1 MEAEVTTNLEEKG
14 RLWLNVRNSS
24 LGDKFMFD
32 YNGDFHADGDV
43 IAYSSTVSD
52 KRFKHNVVKIE
63 NSLDLVSQLRGVSFD
78 WDERIG
84 RGHDIGLI
92 AQEVEA
98 IIPEVVSDKSYVFN
112 GEETEIKVVAYDR
125 LVSVLINAVNELK
138 DEVDE
143 LKKRL

>member
-1 MEAEVTTNLEEKG
+1 MEANSNTNGDENG
-14 RLWLNVRNSS
+14 RLWLNMRDATLS
-24 LGDKFMFD
+24 DRFMFD
-32 YNGDFHADGDV
+32 FNGDFHADGDV

-63 NSLDLVSQLRGVSFD
+63 NSLDLISQLRGVRFD

-98 IIPEVVSDKSYVFN
+98 VVPELVSDKTYVFN
-112 GEETEIKVVAYDR
+112 GEDTDIKVVAYDR